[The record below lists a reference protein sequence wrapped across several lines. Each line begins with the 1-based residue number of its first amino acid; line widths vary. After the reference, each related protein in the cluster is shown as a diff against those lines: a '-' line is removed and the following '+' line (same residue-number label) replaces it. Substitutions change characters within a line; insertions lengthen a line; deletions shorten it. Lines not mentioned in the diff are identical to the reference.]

1 MLLLCA
7 PMVFA
12 QTQPSSCCPD
22 KAAGEKRALLWQQL
36 ERQEREVGRQTDGV
50 MGLAIVDL
58 TSKEEILIHADEI
71 MPQASTIKIAVLAGL
86 YDQANAGKLKL
97 NDLYTV
103 RTEDIVQ
110 DSDILGGLTPGVTR
124 VTLRDL
130 AAVMM
135 AVSDNGATNVL
146 IDRVGMENINATVHK
161 LGLRNTKL
169 QRKMMD
175 LKAAGEGRENIS
187 TPREMM
193 TLLRLIYEG
202 KLLSPELTKD
212 FFAMLGTHKS
222 EGHLQKYL
230 PDWHIVASKHG
241 WLEGV
246 RNDCGIF
253 FVPGR
258 PYIVCGMFTY
268 LKDEKQGEE
277 SLARIGRLAFDYFDR
292 VARASEYGRIV
303 SPK

>member
-1 MLLLCA
+1 ML
-7 PMVFA
+7 M
-12 QTQPSSCCPD
+12 
-22 KAAGEKRALLWQQL
+22 WQQL
-36 ERQEREVGRQTDGV
+36 EQQVREVGRQTDGV

-58 TSKEEILIHADEI
+58 TSKDEILIHADEV

-86 YDQANAGKLKL
+86 YDQADSGKLRL
-97 NDLYTV
+97 ADLYTV
-103 RTEDIVQ
+103 RAEDMVQ

-124 VTLRDL
+124 PTLRDL
-130 AAVMM
+130 ATMMM

-146 IDRVGMENINATVHK
+146 IDRVGMENVNATLRK
-161 LGLRNTKL
+161 LGLKVTKL
-169 QRKMMD
+169 QRRMMD

-193 TLLRLIYEG
+193 TLLRLIHEG
-202 KLLSPELTKD
+202 RLLSPELTKD

-222 EGHLQKYL
+222 DGHLQKYL

-277 SLARIGRLAFDYFDR
+277 SLARVGRLAYDYFDR
-292 VARASEYGRIV
+292 VARASEYGRVV